1 MKKRLLKAGSIFNS
15 LGALLSILAI
25 VILLPLLIG
34 LCYGE
39 YAQDPISILVF
50 IIPSFLSMILGIG
63 LQRSFKFEGLGTREA
78 MLTCALAWITVSFLG
93 ALPYTLALRINFLN
107 AYFET
112 MSGFTTTGI
121 TMLSGLDNLPKSILF
136 WRALTQWLGGLGILT
151 FFLIVSFRAPS
162 AVFKLYGAESHK
174 IAAPRLK
181 PGIFNTLKVLWTI
194 YLIFSLLEILILK
207 IEGLSFFD
215 SLTHTFTTLSTGGY
229 STHDASI
236 DYFRQ
241 AGYSHYNLIEYTFS
255 FFMLLGGISFLV
267 HYQVLKGKFNSL
279 WKGIEMRYF
288 WGILFV
294 SILLIMGNQLFIQR
308 VESIATTFKYTLFQ
322 VISIFTTT
330 GYTTKN
336 IASPF
341 FPALAKQIFLILM
354 VIGGCVGSTAGGI
367 KVLRVAVLDRV
378 VKWKTHQLKSS
389 RRAVTPL
396 LLEGKSISTEEVQG
410 IVTLFAGW
418 IILLMIG
425 GLITAFFTKLGPL
438 ESFSGMF
445 SALGNIGPCYIKS
458 FDMIHIGRLEILPV
472 LLLFSPRAWR

>member
-1 MKKRLLKAGSIFNS
+1 
-15 LGALLSILAI
+15 
-25 VILLPLLIG
+25 
-34 LCYGE
+34 
-39 YAQDPISILVF
+39 
-50 IIPSFLSMILGIG
+50 
-63 LQRSFKFEGLGTREA
+63 
-78 MLTCALAWITVSFLG
+78 
-93 ALPYTLALRINFLN
+93 
-107 AYFET
+107 
-112 MSGFTTTGI
+112 
-121 TMLSGLDNLPKSILF
+121 MLSGLDDLPKSILF

-151 FFLIVSFRAPS
+151 FFLMVSFRAPS

-181 PGIFNTLKVLWTI
+181 PGIFNTLKILWII
-194 YLIFSLLEILILK
+194 YLIFSLAQILILK
-207 IEGLSFFD
+207 MEGLSFFD

-241 AGYSHYNLIEYTFS
+241 AGYRHYNLIEYTFS
-255 FFMLLGGISFLV
+255 FFMLLGGISFLI

-279 WKGIEMRYF
+279 WKGIEMKYF

-294 SILLIMGNQLFIQR
+294 SILLIMGNQIFIQR
-308 VESIATTFKYTLFQ
+308 VESIGTTFKYTLFQ

-330 GYTTKN
+330 GYTTRN

-341 FPALAKQIFLILM
+341 FTALAKQVFLILM
-354 VIGGCVGSTAGGI
+354 VIGGCVGSTAGGV
-367 KVLRVAVLDRV
+367 KVLRIAMLDRV
-378 VKWKTHQLKSS
+378 VRWKTHQLKSP

-396 LLEGKSISTEEVQG
+396 LLEGRSISTEEIQG
-410 IVTLFAGW
+410 IVTLFASW
-418 IILLMIG
+418 IVLLIVG
-425 GLITAFFTKLGPL
+425 GLVTAFFTKLGPL

-458 FDMIHIGRLEILPV
+458 FDMIHIHPIVKLTYIIGMLAGRLEILPV